1 MRLSQRV
8 QAIQPSVT
16 LAITARAKALQAA
29 GERVLPMA
37 AGEPDFPTPAPIRE
51 ACVRALEAGH
61 TGYAP
66 SAGIPEL
73 RAAVRKRVQAELG
86 LAYGDDQV
94 VVSCGAKHCLFNAMQ
109 SLLGPG
115 DRGLVQS
122 PYWVSYPA
130 QMVLAGAEPVL
141 LPIPASG
148 AGLNRPA
155 LEAALGERT
164 RVLVLN
170 SPCNPSGH
178 VLSADDI
185 DYVAGLA
192 RQNDL
197 TIVSDDIYDQLIYG
211 PERPAHIL
219 RRHPDLQDR
228 VIVVHGVSKT
238 YSMTGWR
245 LGYALGPKPVIAAM
259 RKVQDQSTS
268 NATTFVQH
276 AAITALESPPALVAG
291 MLAAFA
297 ERRKRIVAGLS
308 GLPGLRCQAP
318 DGAFYAFPDVSGLLA
333 RSLDGQAVGSALR
346 LAELL
351 LERERVACV
360 PGEAFGAP
368 GYLRFSFACSLEVI
382 DEAIVR
388 LGRFIARLG

>member
-1 MRLSQRV
+1 V
-8 QAIQPSVT
+8 QA
-16 LAITARAKALQAA
+16 
-29 GERVLPMA
+29 
-37 AGEPDFPTPAPIRE
+37 
-51 ACVRALEAGH
+51 
-61 TGYAP
+61 
-66 SAGIPEL
+66 
-73 RAAVRKRVQAELG
+73 
-86 LAYGDDQV
+86 
-94 VVSCGAKHCLFNAMQ
+94 
-109 SLLGPG
+109 
-115 DRGLVQS
+115 

-141 LPIPASG
+141 LPIPAAGS
-148 AGLNRPA
+148 GLNRPA
-155 LEAALGERT
+155 LEAAVDERA
-164 RVLVLN
+164 RVIVLN

-178 VLSADDI
+178 VLSAGDVDF
-185 DYVAGLA
+185 VAELV
-192 RQNDL
+192 RRHDL
-197 TIVSDDIYDQLIYG
+197 TLVSDDIYDQLTYG

-219 RRHPDLQDR
+219 RRHPDLQDK

-276 AAITALESPPALVAG
+276 AAITALESPPSLVAG

-297 ERRKRIVAGLS
+297 QRRTRIVAGLS
-308 GLPGLRCQAP
+308 ALPGVRCQAP
-318 DGAFYAFPDVSGLLA
+318 DGAFYAFPDVTGLLA
-333 RSLDGQAVGSALR
+333 RSHEGQPLGSALR

-351 LERERVACV
+351 LERERIACV

-382 DEAIVR
+382 DEAIAR
-388 LGRFIARLG
+388 LGRLVARLT